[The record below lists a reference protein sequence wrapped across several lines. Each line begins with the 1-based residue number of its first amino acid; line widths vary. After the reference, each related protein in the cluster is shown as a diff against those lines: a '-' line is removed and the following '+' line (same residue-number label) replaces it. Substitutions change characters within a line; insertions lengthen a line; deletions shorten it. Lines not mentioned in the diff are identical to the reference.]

1 MTEKTAELLIR
12 LMLEIA
18 DWLTDK
24 LKNRK
29 KEIPNDDEG
38 RSDTKRQ
45 K

>member
-1 MTEKTAELLIR
+1 MTEKTAELVIKIII
-12 LMLEIA
+12 EVA

-29 KEIPNDDEG
+29 KEKPNDDEG